1 MVNVSGLG
9 ESDDGVDEDV
19 GLSVSGS
26 SDGELSVGSV
36 HRVSGLRRQSKEVSA
51 GHVLR
56 TQTFWEDSPGK
67 RQPFAM
73 RPC

>member
-9 ESDDGVDEDV
+9 ESDDRVNEDV

-36 HRVSGLRRQSKEVSA
+36 HGVSGLHEVKRCQRGMYCAYRQ
-51 GHVLR
+51 LR
-56 TQTFWEDSPGK
+56 DDSPGK
-67 RQPFAM
+67 RQPFAR